1 MQKLNITIDMQEHAD
16 MLNQK
21 LVAPVFFF
29 SGFINFPHYHLN
41 RKDFLGFKSI
51 YKIKSQGA
59 Y

>member
-29 SGFINFPHYHLN
+29 SVVSLT
-41 RKDFLGFKSI
+41 FLI
-51 YKIKSQGA
+51 TI
-59 Y
+59 